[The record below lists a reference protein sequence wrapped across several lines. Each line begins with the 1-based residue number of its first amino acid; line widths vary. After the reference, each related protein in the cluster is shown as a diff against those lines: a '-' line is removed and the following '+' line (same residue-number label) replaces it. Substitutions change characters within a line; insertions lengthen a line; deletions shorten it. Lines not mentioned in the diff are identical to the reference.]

1 MHYMHHKR
9 LKVIYITYKI
19 NFRKNG
25 GKETLWTEKN
35 LAKLVANIITRA
47 AVEQQT
53 NLFSIIIG
61 NFESSKQQIVGLKKE
76 INKIQQMYQLVYHY
90 IYIIIFFL
98 AEIFSF
104 N

>member
-9 LKVIYITYKI
+9 LKVILHTTSIFEKMVD
-19 NFRKNG
+19 
-25 GKETLWTEKN
+25 KETLRTEKN
-35 LAKLVANIITRA
+35 LEKLVAIIITRA
-47 AVEQQT
+47 AAEQQT

-61 NFESSKQQIVGLKKE
+61 NFKSSKQQIVGLKKE
-76 INKIQQMYQLVYHY
+76 INKIQQMHQPFYHY

>member
-35 LAKLVANIITRA
+35 LAKLVAIIITRA